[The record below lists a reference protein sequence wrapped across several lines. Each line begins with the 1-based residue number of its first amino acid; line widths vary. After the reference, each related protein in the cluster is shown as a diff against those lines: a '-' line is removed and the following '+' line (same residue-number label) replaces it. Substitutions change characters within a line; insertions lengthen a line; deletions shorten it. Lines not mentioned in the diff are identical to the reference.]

1 MFWSATR
8 LRSSGCYSIMGSAFL
23 SMENIAENLD
33 SWIVIAGIGLGAVL
47 LALLLHR
54 IIFAVGHR
62 LTQDAGIVKRSLI
75 LHGQRPAAVIFPL
88 FALYVAVSALRLP
101 PRIEGLLTHV
111 LLLFLIGSIS
121 WLAIALTRVI
131 DDLLAV
137 RYRVGEH
144 DDLRARQVQT
154 QLQVFRHVGTAILA
168 IITLGIML
176 MTFPQIRSLGAS
188 LFASAG
194 LAGVV
199 LGLAAR
205 PTFSSMIAG
214 IQIALTEP
222 IRLEDV
228 VIVEGEWGW
237 IEEIRNTFVVVR
249 IWDLRR
255 LIVPLTYFIEHPFEN
270 WTRKTAD
277 ILGTVFIHADYTVPV
292 EELRGE
298 LHRIL
303 EASGMWD
310 GKAWGLQVTDADAH
324 TVELRA
330 LMSAP
335 DSPTAWNLRCHVR
348 EHLITFLQ
356 EHHPDCLPRVRAE
369 LEGAENPVTSSE

>member
-1 MFWSATR
+1 
-8 LRSSGCYSIMGSAFL
+8 
-23 SMENIAENLD
+23 MENIATNLNP
-33 SWIVIAGIGLGAVL
+33 WIFVTGIGLGAIL
-47 LALLLHR
+47 LAVLLHR
-54 IIFAVGHR
+54 VLFALGQR
-62 LTQDAGIVKRSLI
+62 LTKEAGIIERSLI
-75 LHGQRPAAVIFPL
+75 RRGQRPAALIFPAL
-88 FALYVAVSALRLP
+88 ALYIVVPVLGLP
-101 PRIEGLLTHV
+101 ARVETVLSHA
-111 LLLFLIGSIS
+111 LLLLLIGSTA
-121 WLAIALTRVI
+121 WLLIALTRVI
-131 DDLLAV
+131 NDLLALK
-137 RYRVGEH
+137 YRVGER

-154 QLQVFRHVGTAILA
+154 QVQVFRHVGGAVLS

-255 LIVPLTYFIEHPFEN
+255 LIVPISYFIEHPFEN
-270 WTRKTAD
+270 WTRQTAD
-277 ILGTVFIHADYTVPV
+277 ILGTVFIHTDYTVPV
-292 EELRGE
+292 EELRQE
-298 LHRIL
+298 LHHVL
-303 EASGMWD
+303 ESSGMWD
-310 GKAWGLQVTDADAH
+310 GKAWGLQVTDADEH
-324 TVELRA
+324 TIELRA

-335 DSPTAWNLRCHVR
+335 DSPTAWNLRCLVR
-348 EHLITFLQ
+348 EQLITFLQ
-356 EHHPDCLPRVRAE
+356 KHHPDCLPRVRAE
-369 LEGAENPVTSSE
+369 FKPPEAQ

>member
-1 MFWSATR
+1 
-8 LRSSGCYSIMGSAFL
+8 
-23 SMENIAENLD
+23 MENIAKHLD
-33 SWIVIAGIGLGAVL
+33 SWIVVGGVGLGAILFAVV
-47 LALLLHR
+47 LHR
-54 IIFAVGHR
+54 ILFAVGHR
-62 LTQDAGIVKRSLI
+62 LTRDAGIVKRSLI
-75 LHGQRPAAVIFPL
+75 LHGQRPAALIFPL
-88 FALYVAVSALRLP
+88 FALYVTVSALEIP
-101 PRIEGLLTHV
+101 PRVESILTHT
-111 LLLFLIGSIS
+111 LLLLLIASTS
-121 WLAIALTRVI
+121 WLLIALTRVVN
-131 DDLLAV
+131 DLLAV
-137 RYRVGEH
+137 KYRVGER

-154 QLQVFRHVGTAILA
+154 QVQVFRHVGTAILA
-168 IITLGIML
+168 IITLGAML

-188 LFASAG
+188 IFASAG

-205 PTFSSMIAG
+205 PTFSNMIAG

-270 WTRKTAD
+270 WTRQTAD
-277 ILGTVFIHADYTVPV
+277 ILGTVFIHTDYTVPV
-292 EELRGE
+292 EELRQE
-298 LHRIL
+298 LHRTL
-303 EASGMWD
+303 KASGMWD

-348 EHLITFLQ
+348 EQLITFLQ

-369 LEGAENPVTSSE
+369 LEEAKKPLTSSE